1 MELLRAEGAAL
12 EERAMRQQAE
22 RPSDLAAAAGARLKR
37 AYRMSS
43 GGGVPWLVGTP
54 HLGQSRVIAGK
65 RATRRAMGG
74 GRARELVQAA
84 RARALLV
91 RQLLWRRRAGEGFR
105 LINPSQY

>member
-54 HLGQSRVIAGK
+54 HLGQSRVIAG
-65 RATRRAMGG
+65 
-74 GRARELVQAA
+74 
-84 RARALLV
+84 
-91 RQLLWRRRAGEGFR
+91 
-105 LINPSQY
+105 